1 MMIKLACK
9 EYGFECEYVVEG
21 ECDTK
26 LVEQLRSHFDAEHG
40 IDYSSEFV
48 IQMVLNKGHTRESI
62 TKA

>member
-9 EYGFECEYVVEG
+9 DYGFECDYVIEE

-26 LVEQLRSHFDAEHG
+26 LIEQLRAHFDAEHG
-40 IDYSSEFV
+40 IDYSSEFI
-48 IQMVLNKGHTRESI
+48 IQMVVNKGHTRESI

>member
-26 LVEQLRSHFDAEHG
+26 LVEELRSHFDAEHG
-40 IDYSSEFV
+40 IDYSSEFI
-48 IQMVLNKGHTRESI
+48 IQMVMNKGHTRESI

>member
-1 MMIKLACK
+1 MIKLACK

-26 LVEQLRSHFDAEHG
+26 LIEQLRTHFDAEHG

-62 TKA
+62 AKA